1 MRERVSNKKNTIMKR
16 LVLCLVLAILAIGAR
31 GQSDTARVALN
42 GYVKNLQSL
51 YFFNGSF
58 PDLRQF
64 KLVDT
69 VLQDNLL
76 HWRLNFNWRM
86 ASHLNLNAGLRTR
99 VFYGDL
105 VKATP
110 LYADQIDAGSND
122 WVDLSTV
129 WLDKRGFV
137 GHSVLDRL
145 YLEYTKDKLEIRL
158 GRQRVNWG
166 ISTIWNP
173 NDIFNAYS
181 FTDFD
186 YEERPGSD
194 ALRVRY
200 YTGYAG
206 SVEVAVRGADSLG
219 GMIMAGRWLFNKGS
233 YDIQLIGGYAQK
245 DLVLGGGWAGNIKN
259 AGFKGEATWFYRPE
273 DKESVFAL
281 TANVDYA
288 FANSLYLNGGFLYNS
303 AGATD
308 QDILNLFTFDLS
320 ARNLYPYRWA
330 TFVQGSYP
338 VTPLLNAGVAVIYSP
353 VKVHPL
359 FVNPT
364 FTLSISDNWT
374 LDAVGQVVLS
384 KGDEGY
390 RSPLQVAFLRVK
402 VNY

>member
-1 MRERVSNKKNTIMKR
+1 
-16 LVLCLVLAILAIGAR
+16 
-31 GQSDTARVALN
+31 
-42 GYVKNLQSL
+42 
-51 YFFNGSF
+51 
-58 PDLRQF
+58 
-64 KLVDT
+64 
-69 VLQDNLL
+69 
-76 HWRLNFNWRM
+76 
-86 ASHLNLNAGLRTR
+86 
-99 VFYGDL
+99 
-105 VKATP
+105 
-110 LYADQIDAGSND
+110 
-122 WVDLSTV
+122 
-129 WLDKRGFV
+129 
-137 GHSVLDRL
+137 
-145 YLEYTKDKLEIRL
+145 EIRL

-194 ALRVRY
+194 AVRVRY

-273 DKESVFAL
+273 EKESVFAL

-320 ARNLYPYRWA
+320 AKTLYPYRWA
-330 TFVQGSYP
+330 TFVQGSSP
-338 VTPLLNAGVAVIYSP
+338 ITPLLTAGVAVIYSP
-353 VKVHPL
+353 VKVNPL

-364 FTLSISDNWT
+364 ITLSISDNWT
-374 LDAVGQVVLS
+374 LDAVGQVVFS

-390 RSPLQVAFLRVK
+390 RSPLQVGFLRVK

>member
-1 MRERVSNKKNTIMKR
+1 MKNQLFI
-16 LVLCLVLAILAIGAR
+16 LSLAALTALTAHT
-31 GQSDTARVALN
+31 QSDTTKIELN

-58 PDLRQF
+58 PDFSQF

-76 HWRLNFNWRM
+76 HHRLNFKWNINPT
-86 ASHLNLNAGLRTR
+86 LNFSAGLRTR

-105 VKATP
+105 VKTTP
-110 LYADQIDAGSND
+110 QYAERIEESAND
-122 WVDLSTV
+122 WLDLSAV
-129 WLDKRGFV
+129 WLEKRGFI

-145 YLEYTKDKLEIRL
+145 YIEYTREKWEVRL

-173 NDIFNAYS
+173 NDIFNAYA

-194 ALRVRY
+194 AVRVRY
-200 YTGYAG
+200 FTGYAG
-206 SVEVAVRGADSLG
+206 SVELAVRGADSLG
-219 GMIMAGRWLFNKGS
+219 GMIAAGRWVFNKGS
-233 YDIQLIGGYAQK
+233 YDIQIIGGYAQK

-273 DKESVFAL
+273 DQESILAL

-288 FANSLYLNGGFLYNS
+288 FSNSIYLNGGFLYNS
-303 AGATD
+303 SGATD

-330 TFVQGSYP
+330 VFTQASYP
-338 VTPLLNAGVAVIYSP
+338 VTPLLTTGVALIYSP
-353 VKVHPL
+353 VEVHPL
-359 FVNPT
+359 FINPT

-374 LDAVGQVVLS
+374 LDAVGQIVLS
-384 KGDEGY
+384 KGEEGY
-390 RSPLQVAFLRVK
+390 RSPLQVGFLRVK
-402 VNY
+402 FNY